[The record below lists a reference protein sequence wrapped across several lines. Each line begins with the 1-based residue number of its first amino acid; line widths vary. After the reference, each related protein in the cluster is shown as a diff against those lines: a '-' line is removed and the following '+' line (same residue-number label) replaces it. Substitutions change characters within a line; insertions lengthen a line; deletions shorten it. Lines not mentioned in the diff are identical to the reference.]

1 MLDTGS
7 LPGPSPILLGGLS
20 VSPHSAQSGG
30 DCTLRLVPQDSCL
43 LALRCT
49 ACLSLLCSEGV
60 TLQTTSPS
68 SFAAGFLLSLTVET
82 LLVRDWR
89 VGSREKQG
97 IPPSL
102 CIPGS
107 AACPMVPT
115 TYCVALASG
124 LIAPAPP
131 RVPLA
136 SGFLLLF
143 VCALPCHPYLTFQ
156 SNNSKNF
163 DQSLLVSFINFTLL
177 NTQAWVLFS
186 W

>member
-1 MLDTGS
+1 MLDTGC
-7 LPGPSPILLGGLS
+7 LPGPSPILLGACQCPLTQR
-20 VSPHSAQSGG
+20 SPGG
-30 DCTLRLVPQDSCL
+30 DCTTLSTLDSCL

-49 ACLSLLCSEGV
+49 PCLSPALLCKRYNPCK
-60 TLQTTSPS
+60 LHLPS
-68 SFAAGFLLSLTVET
+68 SFATGFLFSLTVET

-89 VGSREKQG
+89 VGSREK
-97 IPPSL
+97 
-102 CIPGS
+102 PGYS
-107 AACPMVPT
+107 SITLYPGQCCVLPMVPT

-136 SGFLLLF
+136 SSFLLLF

-177 NTQAWVLFS
+177 NT
-186 W
+186 